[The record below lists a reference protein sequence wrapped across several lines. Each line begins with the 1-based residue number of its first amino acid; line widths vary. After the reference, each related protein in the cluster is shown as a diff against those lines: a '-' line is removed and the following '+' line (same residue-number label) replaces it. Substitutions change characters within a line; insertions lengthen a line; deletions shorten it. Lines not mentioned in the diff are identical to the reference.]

1 MVRRTA
7 LLTVLLTLQ
16 ALPAL
21 GETHRFAVIV
31 GNNLGRDPTARLRY
45 AEDDARKL
53 HDVLVDLGDFAAK
66 DVELLL
72 DGDSELVKR
81 ALAKMEQRARRARRE
96 SGAKTLLVFYFSGH
110 AEGGELELGS
120 SSLAFDHL
128 KRLLEGFDS
137 DVRLA
142 FLDSCESGALI
153 STKGGKRG
161 PGYEIQVQ
169 DEVAS
174 QGYAIITSSAHD
186 EMSQESAEIRGAYFT
201 HYLVSALRGAGDE
214 SGDGKVT
221 VAEAYQYAYSRTLVS
236 TSTTQA
242 GSQHPMYHFRLEG
255 RGEIVLTSTD
265 RSGGRIAV
273 QVSRGGRL
281 VLVDGAGETMVAET
295 DVAGGRTA
303 VLAVRPGRYRAY
315 LIGGGGEVRMARAE
329 VRAGNRVVLGQG
341 DFAEVE
347 LKKGV
352 AKGGFFEDPSGSWTH
367 RLGAGGLWRLFA
379 LEGATGSYG
388 ASAHYRALSPMG
400 WEATVRLTWSTRQ
413 DVGLSTGYNDIGTQI
428 GAAYVFEPPWLAV
441 RVGVLV
447 GHEYMFQEKTDE
459 RRDTSGLSYLGFV
472 GLELP
477 MNGVYAALDA
487 GVGGRMFKIADLG
500 LVHRLDFQTVLS
512 LGWRWTQ

>member
-1 MVRRTA
+1 MIRRTA
-7 LLTVLLTLQ
+7 LLTVVMLLQ
-16 ALPAL
+16 ALPVL
-21 GETHRFAVIV
+21 GGTQRFAVVV
-31 GNNLGRDPTARLRY
+31 GNNLGHDPSARLHY
-45 AEDDARKL
+45 AESDARKL
-53 HDVLVDLGDFAAK
+53 RDVLVDLGDFATG

-72 DGDSELVKR
+72 ATDADRVRR
-81 ALAKMEQRARRARRE
+81 ALERVERRARRAAAE
-96 SGAKTLLVFYFSGH
+96 SGSPTLLVFYFSGH
-110 AEGGELELGS
+110 ADRGELELGQ
-120 SSLAFDHL
+120 SSLAFDEL
-128 KRLLEGFDS
+128 KRMLEASGA

-153 STKGGKRG
+153 ATKGGRRG
-161 PGYEIQVQ
+161 PEYEIQVQ
-169 DEVAS
+169 DEVS
-174 QGYAIITSSAHD
+174 SKGYAIITSSAHD

-221 VAEAYQYAYSRTLVS
+221 VGEAYQYAYSRTLAS
-236 TSTTQA
+236 TATTAA

-255 RGEIVLTSTD
+255 RGEIVLTRTD

-273 QVSRGGRL
+273 EVARAGRL
-281 VLVDGAGETMVAET
+281 VLVDGDGEAMVAEA
-295 DVAGGRTA
+295 DVEAGRTA

-315 LIGGGGEVRMARAE
+315 LIGEGGAVRMAAAE
-329 VRAGNRVVLGQG
+329 VKAGNRVALGQG

-347 LKKGV
+347 LERGV
-352 AKGGFFEDPSGSWTH
+352 AKGGLFDDAGAVWTH

-388 ASAHYRALSPMG
+388 ASAHYRALSPLG
-400 WEATVRLTWSTRQ
+400 WEATVRLTWSTRP

-428 GAAYVFEPPWLAV
+428 GAAYVFEPPWLCV

-447 GHEYMFQEKTDE
+447 GHEYMFQKRTDE

-477 MNGVYAALDA
+477 MDGLYAALEA
-487 GVGGRMFKIADLG
+487 GVGGRMFKIAGEG

>member
-1 MVRRTA
+1 MARRFA
-7 LLTVLLTLQ
+7 LLTFVLLLQ
-16 ALPAL
+16 ALPAA
-21 GETHRFAVIV
+21 GETQRYAVVV
-31 GNNLGRDPTARLRY
+31 GNNLGHDPTARLRY
-45 AEDDARKL
+45 AEGDARKL
-53 HDVLVDLGDFAAK
+53 HDVLIELGDFSAK
-66 DVELLL
+66 NVKLLL
-72 DGDSELVKR
+72 AADAKQVR
-81 ALAKMEQRARRARRE
+81 QALAGMERKARKAQQE
-96 SGAKTLLVFYFSGH
+96 SGARTMLVFYFSGH
-110 AEGGELELGS
+110 AEGGALELGQS
-120 SSLAFDHL
+120 ALEFDEL
-128 KRLLEGFDS
+128 KRLLEAFDA

-142 FLDSCESGALI
+142 FLDSCESGKLI

-186 EMSQESAEIRGAYFT
+186 EMSQESAELRGAYFT

-221 VAEAYQYAYSRTLVS
+221 MGEAYQYAYSRTLAS
-236 TSTTQA
+236 TSTTRA

-255 RGEIVLTSTD
+255 RGEIVLTRTD
-265 RSGGRIAV
+265 RSGGRIAIEV
-273 QVSRGGRL
+273 EHDGRL
-281 VLVDGAGETMVAET
+281 VLVDSAGQSMVAEAEV
-295 DVAGGRTA
+295 DAGRTA
-303 VLAVRPGRYRAY
+303 VLAVRPGTYRAY
-315 LIGGGGEVRMARAE
+315 LIGNGGGVRMATAR
-329 VRAGNRVVLGQG
+329 VRAGSRAALGQG
-341 DFAEVE
+341 DFVEVE
-347 LKKGV
+347 LTKTA
-352 AKGGFFEDPSGSWTH
+352 AKGGFFEDPEGSWTH

-388 ASAHYRALSPMG
+388 ASAHYRALSPLG
-400 WEATVRLTWSTRQ
+400 WEATLRLTWSTRQ

-428 GAAYVFEPPWLAV
+428 GAAYLFQPPWLAV

-459 RRDTSGLSYLGFV
+459 RRDTSGLSYLGYV

-477 MNGVYAALDA
+477 MNGLYAALEA
-487 GVGGRMFKIADLG
+487 GVGGRMFKIAGQG

>member
-1 MVRRTA
+1 V
-7 LLTVLLTLQ
+7 LTVVLLLQ

-31 GNNLGRDPTARLRY
+31 GNNLGHDPTARLRY

-53 HDVLVDLGDFAAK
+53 HDVLVDLGDFRAA

-72 DGDSELVKR
+72 AADAGRVEH
-81 ALAKMEQRARRARRE
+81 ALSRIEQRARQARQR
-96 SGAKTLLVFYFSGH
+96 SGARTLLVFYFSGH
-110 AEGGELELGS
+110 ADGGELELGQ
-120 SSLAFDHL
+120 SSLDFDQL
-128 KRLLEGFDS
+128 KRTLEGFEA

-142 FLDSCESGALI
+142 FLDSCESGKLI

-161 PGYEIQVQ
+161 PEYEIQVQ
-169 DEVAS
+169 DEVS
-174 QGYAIITSSAHD
+174 SKGYAIITSSAHD
-186 EMSQESAEIRGAYFT
+186 EMSQESAEIRGAFFT

-221 VAEAYQYAYSRTLVS
+221 VGEAYQYAYSRTLAS
-236 TSTTQA
+236 TSTTLA

-255 RGEIVLTSTD
+255 RGEIVLTRTD
-265 RSGGRIAV
+265 RAGGRIAV
-273 QVSRGGRL
+273 EVARNGRL

-295 DVAGGRTA
+295 EVAGGRTA
-303 VLAVRPGRYRAY
+303 VLAVRPGDYRAY
-315 LIGGGGEVRMARAE
+315 LIGDEGTVRMARTE
-329 VRAGNRVVLGQG
+329 VRAGNRVALGQG
-341 DFAEVE
+341 DFAEIR
-347 LKKGV
+347 LSKGV
-352 AKGGFFEDPSGSWTH
+352 AKGGLFSGAESAWTH
-367 RLGAGGLWRLFA
+367 RLGVGGLWRLFA

-388 ASAHYRALSPMG
+388 ASAHYRALSPIG
-400 WEATVRLTWSTRQ
+400 WEATVRLTWSTRR
-413 DVGLSTGYNDIGTQI
+413 DVGVSTGYNDIGTQI
-428 GAAYVFEPPWLAV
+428 GAAYLFQPPWLAV
-441 RVGVLV
+441 RIGVLV

-477 MNGVYAALDA
+477 MNGLYAALEA
-487 GVGGRMFKIADLG
+487 GVGGRMFKIAGEG